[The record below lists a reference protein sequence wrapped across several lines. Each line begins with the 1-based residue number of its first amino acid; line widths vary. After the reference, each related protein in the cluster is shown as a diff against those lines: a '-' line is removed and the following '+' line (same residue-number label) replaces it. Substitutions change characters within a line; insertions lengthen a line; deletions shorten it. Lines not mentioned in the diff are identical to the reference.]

1 MRRTRKITS
10 AGFTP
15 LRSGE
20 LLVDF
25 QLWDLHGIEM
35 IGRDYVTVNWSRSI
49 PPSLRGYLVN
59 GKSLNTAFTLGDS
72 LRPLHSGIASPECHS
87 ALSMMRCTRWRRAW
101 ITFPTPY
108 VEVSRSSSMHMRR
121 TLNGA

>member
-1 MRRTRKITS
+1 MRRARKITS

-15 LRSGE
+15 LLSGE

-35 IGRDYVTVNWSRSI
+35 TRRDYVTVNSSRSI
-49 PPSLRGYLVN
+49 PPNLRGYLVN

-72 LRPLHSGIASPECHS
+72 LRPLHSRIVSPECNS
-87 ALSMMRCTRWRRAW
+87 DLSMARWRR
-101 ITFPTPY
+101 T
-108 VEVSRSSSMHMRR
+108 
-121 TLNGA
+121 